1 MVISGE
7 RRLLQKDGKRLVIDA
22 SISPIIE
29 LSSGRK
35 VILDFLNQLHP
46 EEFAEINA
54 QSGSYRLIKFGSNP
68 DLQACLNQTFEE
80 AGYVE
85 LNKGGRPFTLDREIR
100 MTLNGDA
107 VVSKVPDPT
116 PADPI
121 FVINFISDKSKRTA
135 PYVVLYLK
143 GHNIKVLDFLP
154 NGLILPPEPIKDLGY
169 KCPIVKTDSPMVA
182 LSDFLDFI
190 RVPYRRGNPVVSLD
204 GREVAPD
211 KAQPTSKTLS
221 LKYSGQ
227 DFLIYLD
234 NVTPSEKELL
244 DEKHINVISILPEDQ
259 TEAALSKLLN
269 GLSIQY
275 TETTSKL
282 WGSTRPANKNIQF
295 FLPGTGFEKDKTR
308 YMITQVAIPT
318 ALAIFWKDN
327 GIMVAQ
333 LVSGQRKF

>member
-1 MVISGE
+1 
-7 RRLLQKDGKRLVIDA
+7 
-22 SISPIIE
+22 
-29 LSSGRK
+29 
-35 VILDFLNQLHP
+35 
-46 EEFAEINA
+46 
-54 QSGSYRLIKFGSNP
+54 
-68 DLQACLNQTFEE
+68 
-80 AGYVE
+80 
-85 LNKGGRPFTLDREIR
+85 
-100 MTLNGDA
+100 
-107 VVSKVPDPT
+107 
-116 PADPI
+116 
-121 FVINFISDKSKRTA
+121 
-135 PYVVLYLK
+135 
-143 GHNIKVLDFLP
+143 KVLDFLP

-169 KCPIVKTDSPMVA
+169 KCPLVKTDSPIVT

-204 GREVAPD
+204 AQAAQD

-221 LKYSGQ
+221 LKYGGQ

-295 FLPGTGFEKDKTR
+295 FLPGTGFEKDKVR